1 MIQLFQSQVFTSKKC
16 FHKGLTM
23 NVCSGFIQSSQNWET
38 MMSLVVQWL
47 RPCAP
52 QCWGGVPIPSLIGEL
67 DPTSCNVRPSVAK
80 SINKDKYFK
89 NLETTE
95 RPINW

>member
-1 MIQLFQSQVFTSKKC
+1 MIQLFQSQVFTPKKY

-23 NVCSGFIQSSQNWET
+23 NVCSGFIQSQNQKT

-52 QCWGGVPIPSLIGEL
+52 NAGGGPHSIPSWGTRSHKLQL
-67 DPTSCNVRPSVAK
+67 RPSVAK

-89 NLETTE
+89 NPET
-95 RPINW
+95 I

>member
-1 MIQLFQSQVFTSKKC
+1 MIQLFQSQVFTPKKC

-52 QCWGGVPIPSLIGEL
+52 QCWGSPYSIPNWGTRSHKLQL
-67 DPTSCNVRPSVAK
+67 RPSVAK
-80 SINKDKYFK
+80 SINKDKYLK
-89 NLETTE
+89 
-95 RPINW
+95 I